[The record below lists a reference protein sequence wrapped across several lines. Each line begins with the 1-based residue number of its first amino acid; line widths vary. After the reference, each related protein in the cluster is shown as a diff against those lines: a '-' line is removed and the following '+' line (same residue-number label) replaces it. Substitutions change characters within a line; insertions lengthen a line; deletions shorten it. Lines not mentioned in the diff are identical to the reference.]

1 MRLSKRSS
9 IWYSRIKSLHIVTLL
24 HFPFCLCINYY
35 VPIFHYFGCRHGY
48 VSNYNMGISY
58 FTYCR
63 TLCPSFIAR
72 NNPTNA
78 TEQIVV
84 ELSSSI
90 STKSLAPFYRLRLD
104 VLHNFLLPLGEVV
117 RLLITPSEPQYF
129 LFSLPDD
136 VDSVVVRARSTDT
149 LCMTVSV
156 QHAKCPVADT
166 LGSVKYSGVYQTV
179 TTRGAI
185 PISKRQEN
193 ASDFLVVLVLRPEDV
208 DCDGIATGYHYYL
221 PIYGAVGIYVLFY
234 IAAAAIILLYRSY
247 DKQVSYYL
255 GYPSGFTTHTV
266 PRNAPN
272 ATLPPP
278 LANFVQFASEDPI
291 TCARQ
296 PVDGGSSLVLASR
309 ASTSASTVVSS
320 TYQLPLHQ
328 PRSFFSSSSSFEF
341 NNNDD
346 STKRLRKSHH
356 QVPLSPLQ
364 RSKHHRR
371 TVSYGST
378 RDTAARRTGSLV
390 ERWATCS
397 MLNVSLEAGV
407 VLPMVTQ
414 GEGSETNNESRID
427 IDALNGPKLNKHVG

>member
-1 MRLSKRSS
+1 
-9 IWYSRIKSLHIVTLL
+9 
-24 HFPFCLCINYY
+24 
-35 VPIFHYFGCRHGY
+35 
-48 VSNYNMGISY
+48 
-58 FTYCR
+58 
-63 TLCPSFIAR
+63 
-72 NNPTNA
+72 
-78 TEQIVV
+78 
-84 ELSSSI
+84 
-90 STKSLAPFYRLRLD
+90 
-104 VLHNFLLPLGEVV
+104 
-117 RLLITPSEPQYF
+117 
-129 LFSLPDD
+129 
-136 VDSVVVRARSTDT
+136 
-149 LCMTVSV
+149 MTVSV
-156 QHAKCPVADT
+156 QHAK
-166 LGSVKYSGVYQTV
+166 
-179 TTRGAI
+179 
-185 PISKRQEN
+185 KRQEN

-208 DCDGIATGYHYYL
+208 DCDGIATVVKPGHQHLPRIKNVTISVSPTLAGYHYYL